1 MQKFGLIGFPLSH
14 SFSKKYFT
22 EKFLRESILN
32 VSYELFPIE
41 NIDILPDLLRSEPLL
56 RGLNVTIPYK
66 QQVMPFLDELSPVV
80 KEINACNCI
89 KIENGKLIGYN
100 TDVIGFEIS
109 LKKKLKLH
117 HKKALILGT
126 GGAAKAVEFVLRK
139 NGIDYLQVSRNKSDD
154 AISYTELDNEILSS
168 HHLIIN
174 TTPLGMFPEIDKAP
188 PISYTVIGASHYL
201 FDLVYNPSETLFLK
215 HGRQLGADTENGADM
230 LIDQAEASWD
240 IWNAKSSERI

>member
-22 EKFLRESILN
+22 EKFLRESILD

-41 NIDILPDLLRSEPLL
+41 NIVLLPDLLRSEPML
-56 RGLNVTIPYK
+56 RGLNITIPYK
-66 QQVMPFLDELSPVV
+66 QQVMPFLDEVSVVV

-109 LKKKLKLH
+109 LKKKLKPH

-139 NGIDYLQVSRNKSDD
+139 NGIEYIQVSRNKSEA
-154 AISYTELDNEILSS
+154 AISYSELDNETISE
-168 HHLIIN
+168 HHLIVN
-174 TTPLGMFPEIDKAP
+174 TTPLGMYPEIDTAP
-188 PISYTVIGASHYL
+188 PISFTKIGASHYL

-215 HGRQLGADTENGADM
+215 QGRLLGADTENGADM

-240 IWNAKSSERI
+240 IWNGRFS

>member
-22 EKFLRESILN
+22 EKFLRESILD

-41 NIDILPDLLRSEPLL
+41 NIMLLPDLLRSEPLL
-56 RGLNVTIPYK
+56 CGLNVTIPYK
-66 QQVMPFLDELSPVV
+66 QQVMPFLDEVSAVV

-109 LKKKLKLH
+109 LKKKLKPH

-139 NGIDYLQVSRNKSDD
+139 NGIEYIQVSRNTSEA
-154 AISYTELDNEILSS
+154 AISYSELDNETISE
-168 HHLIIN
+168 HHLIVN

-188 PISYTVIGASHYL
+188 PISFTKIGASHYL

-215 HGRQLGADTENGADM
+215 QGRLLGADTENGADM

-240 IWNAKSSERI
+240 IWNGRFS

>member
-22 EKFLRESILN
+22 EKFLRESILD

-56 RGLNVTIPYK
+56 CGLNVTIPYK

-109 LKKKLKLH
+109 LKKKLKPH

-154 AISYTELDNEILSS
+154 AISYNELDNEILSN

-174 TTPLGMFPEIDKAP
+174 TTPLG
-188 PISYTVIGASHYL
+188 
-201 FDLVYNPSETLFLK
+201 
-215 HGRQLGADTENGADM
+215 
-230 LIDQAEASWD
+230 
-240 IWNAKSSERI
+240 